1 MKPLLVI
8 GLGNPLMGDDGIGWH
23 IVARL
28 AGDPRLP
35 ETVEVTS
42 GGTDLLRHADQIE
55 GRSRVVVID
64 AIQDAIEG
72 NGQVGQIS
80 ILDEDQLDERQQH
93 AHHLSAV
100 QAIGLLQLITPVRFT
115 LLGISISSA
124 AVANQL
130 SPALAARMPAILD
143 RVLQELMCTSS
154 K

>member
-1 MKPLLVI
+1 MRPLLVI

-35 ETVEVTS
+35 ESVEVTS
-42 GGTDLLRHADQIE
+42 GGTDLLRHADQIL
-55 GRSRVVVID
+55 GRSRVMVID
-64 AIQDAIEG
+64 AIQGDGEAG
-72 NGQVGQIS
+72 KVS
-80 ILDEDQLDERQQH
+80 VLDEDLLDGCQEH

-100 QAIGLLQLITPVRFT
+100 QAIGLLKMITPVRFT

-143 RVLQELMCTSS
+143 RVLQELICTSS